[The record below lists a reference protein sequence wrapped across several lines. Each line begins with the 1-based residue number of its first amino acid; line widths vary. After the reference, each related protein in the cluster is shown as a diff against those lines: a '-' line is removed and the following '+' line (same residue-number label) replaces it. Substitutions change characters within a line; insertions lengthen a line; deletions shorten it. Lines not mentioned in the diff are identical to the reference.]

1 MCVFWRVGVFILC
14 IFLYSD
20 FPSKKYSLFS
30 AHADSSSFI
39 KNIQTT
45 IDRVEMA
52 ASPPGGHGARR
63 AVSFES
69 DLERLL
75 LREEEEEEEEEA
87 KDRKERK
94 AGAIL
99 QEEEEEE
106 EQGEER
112 ETTASLISSPLIKG
126 QYRRLI
132 PRKQSLFLG
141 PTHADD
147 QRREEEEE
155 EEEEEQEEEE
165 RRRQRRRETW
175 ESLDYAK
182 VDSMWSRLKFKTT
195 SSNVLLLERWSNST
209 FIGVIVGSVAFAMM
223 RLIDMLY
230 TWRVDTILT
239 KLNFPFVVRTV
250 FFCLASALFA
260 LTSASL
266 TLIEPT
272 AAGAG
277 VFYVVAELNGVSSP
291 KAISLKSGIV
301 KIIGTIFSVS
311 SGLAVG
317 PEGPLV
323 HIGAIIGSAFARGGS
338 GRRQWRALGD
348 SDFRDILSSGAAA
361 GLASA
366 FGSPIGGVLFSSEE
380 ASSFWSHDTTRKALV
395 CSTLA
400 VFVLA
405 ALNGSIGRPFGLLQ
419 LDFAEEEK
427 HWELFELGAFLLL
440 AILSGILGAMITVAV
455 SKVARCRPNSKIGR
469 VGEATLVAFMICVT
483 QLLLSIFLGR
493 CIQYNTTDTR
503 KTFPTSIGVALS
515 CDIEKEGSYNDLAS
529 LLLGSRDNNLK
540 YLLSG
545 RAKDATSIWILI
557 YSFLFQLVA
566 IVFSAE
572 CALPAGLFLPTLT
585 WGAML
590 GNIFCKVGEILL
602 KRNLSGG
609 AYALVGATAALAGV
623 FRGSISLVVI
633 ILEGTSQL
641 NFLLPLLLCV
651 FVANKFASFIAPSFY
666 ESQLKRR
673 NIPYLHALPPK
684 EACVSETEAT
694 LTAGDICAAPAVV
707 FQEIERV
714 SNIEEI
720 LKTTTHN
727 GFPIVK
733 NVGYGEKRLIGLILR
748 SQLLTLLSRRAFIEN
763 IIFYEQEGENNQE
776 SAISSSPLR
785 SSSSKSLLLDV
796 STSSDL
802 PSELRFRSSQQR
814 EAFENLEIAM
824 RTFHQRKLFTERSA
838 LGVKYIE
845 SIGLTENEKKSR
857 VILSDFMMLAP
868 ISVTEQKS
876 VERVWEIFR
885 HLGLRHLCVVDS
897 KNNIKGMITR
907 EDLYKLQH

>member
-1 MCVFWRVGVFILC
+1 VCVSSSVWGCLFVSF
-14 IFLYSD
+14 
-20 FPSKKYSLFS
+20 SLQKNIHSF
-30 AHADSSSFI
+30 AQADSSSFI

-45 IDRVEMA
+45 TDRAEMA
-52 ASPPGGHGARR
+52 ASPPGGHSARR

-75 LREEEEEEEEEA
+75 LRGEGEEEEA

-106 EQGEER
+106 EEEEGEER

-141 PTHADD
+141 PTHVDD
-147 QRREEEEE
+147 QRREVEEQ
-155 EEEEEQEEEE
+155 EEQEEEQ

-230 TWRVDTILT
+230 TWRVDTVLT
-239 KLNFPFVVRTV
+239 KLNFPFVVRAV

-277 VFYVVAELNGVSSP
+277 VSYVVAELNGVSSP

-323 HIGAIIGSAFARGGS
+323 HIGAIIGAAFARFGS

-348 SDFRDILSSGAAA
+348 SDFRDIVSAGSAA

-380 ASSFWSHDTTRKALV
+380 ASSFWSHETTRKALL

-400 VFVLA
+400 VFVLS
-405 ALNGSIGRPFGLLQ
+405 ALNGSIGKPFGLLQ
-419 LDFAEEEK
+419 LDFTEEEK

-440 AILSGILGAMITVAV
+440 AIFSGILGAMIIVAV
-455 SKVARCRPNSKIGR
+455 SKTARCRPNSKIGR

-651 FVANKFASFIAPSFY
+651 FVANKFASFIASSFY

-673 NIPYLHALPPK
+673 NIPYLRALPPK

-776 SAISSSPLR
+776 SAISSSSLR
-785 SSSSKSLLLDV
+785 SNSSKSFLLDV

-845 SIGLTENEKKSR
+845 SIGLTDNEKKSN

>member
-1 MCVFWRVGVFILC
+1 MCVSSSVWGCLFVSF
-14 IFLYSD
+14 
-20 FPSKKYSLFS
+20 SLQKNIHSF
-30 AHADSSSFI
+30 AQADSSSFI

-45 IDRVEMA
+45 TDRAEMA
-52 ASPPGGHGARR
+52 ASPPGGHSARR

-75 LREEEEEEEEEA
+75 LRGEGEEEEA

-106 EQGEER
+106 EEEEGEER

-141 PTHADD
+141 PTHVDD
-147 QRREEEEE
+147 QRREVEEQ
-155 EEEEEQEEEE
+155 EEQEEEQ

-230 TWRVDTILT
+230 TWRVDTVLT
-239 KLNFPFVVRTV
+239 KLNFPFVVRAV

-277 VFYVVAELNGVSSP
+277 VSYVVAELNGVSSP

-323 HIGAIIGSAFARGGS
+323 HIGAIIGAAFARFGS

-348 SDFRDILSSGAAA
+348 SDFRDIVSAGSAA

-380 ASSFWSHDTTRKALV
+380 ASSFWSHETTRKALL

-400 VFVLA
+400 VFVLS
-405 ALNGSIGRPFGLLQ
+405 ALNGSIGKPFGLLQ
-419 LDFAEEEK
+419 LDFTEEEK

-440 AILSGILGAMITVAV
+440 AIFSGILGAMIIVAV
-455 SKVARCRPNSKIGR
+455 SKTARCRPNSKIGR

-515 CDIEKEGSYNDLAS
+515 CNIEKEGSSYNDLAS

-673 NIPYLHALPPK
+673 NIPYLRALPPK

-776 SAISSSPLR
+776 SAISSSSLR
-785 SSSSKSLLLDV
+785 SNSSKSFLLDV

-845 SIGLTENEKKSR
+845 SIGLTDNEKKSN

>member
-1 MCVFWRVGVFILC
+1 VSSGVLGCLFCVSFSLICDFRFKKILTLSRTRRLF
-14 IFLYSD
+14 FL
-20 FPSKKYSLFS
+20 
-30 AHADSSSFI
+30 I

-45 IDRVEMA
+45 TDRVEMA

-75 LREEEEEEEEEA
+75 LREEEEEEEEA

-99 QEEEEEE
+99 QEEEEEEEE

-147 QRREEEEE
+147 QRREEEE

-277 VFYVVAELNGVSSP
+277 VSYVVAELNGVSSP
-291 KAISLKSGIV
+291 KGISLKSGIV

-380 ASSFWSHDTTRKALV
+380 ASSFWSHDTTRKALL

-440 AILSGILGAMITVAV
+440 AILSGILGAMIIVAV

-469 VGEATLVAFMICVT
+469 VGEATLVAFMICAT

-515 CDIEKEGSYNDLAS
+515 CNIEKEGSYNDLAS

-540 YLLSG
+540 YFLSG

-845 SIGLTENEKKSR
+845 SIGLTENEKKSH

>member
-1 MCVFWRVGVFILC
+1 MCVSSSVWGCLFVSF
-14 IFLYSD
+14 
-20 FPSKKYSLFS
+20 SLQKNIHSF
-30 AHADSSSFI
+30 AQADSSSFI

-45 IDRVEMA
+45 TDRAEMA
-52 ASPPGGHGARR
+52 ASPPGGHSARR

-75 LREEEEEEEEEA
+75 LRGEGEEEEA

-106 EQGEER
+106 EEEEGEER

-141 PTHADD
+141 PTHVDD
-147 QRREEEEE
+147 QRREVEEQ
-155 EEEEEQEEEE
+155 EEQEEEQ

>member
-1 MCVFWRVGVFILC
+1 MKLARSLLAFFVNDVSKVTAACVCLLACWGVYFVS
-14 IFLYSD
+14 F
-20 FPSKKYSLFS
+20 FPSKKYSLFR

-147 QRREEEEE
+147 QRREEEE

-348 SDFRDILSSGAAA
+348 SD
-361 GLASA
+361 
-366 FGSPIGGVLFSSEE
+366 
-380 ASSFWSHDTTRKALV
+380 
-395 CSTLA
+395 
-400 VFVLA
+400 
-405 ALNGSIGRPFGLLQ
+405 
-419 LDFAEEEK
+419 
-427 HWELFELGAFLLL
+427 
-440 AILSGILGAMITVAV
+440 
-455 SKVARCRPNSKIGR
+455 
-469 VGEATLVAFMICVT
+469 
-483 QLLLSIFLGR
+483 
-493 CIQYNTTDTR
+493 
-503 KTFPTSIGVALS
+503 
-515 CDIEKEGSYNDLAS
+515 
-529 LLLGSRDNNLK
+529 
-540 YLLSG
+540 
-545 RAKDATSIWILI
+545 
-557 YSFLFQLVA
+557 
-566 IVFSAE
+566 
-572 CALPAGLFLPTLT
+572 
-585 WGAML
+585 
-590 GNIFCKVGEILL
+590 
-602 KRNLSGG
+602 
-609 AYALVGATAALAGV
+609 
-623 FRGSISLVVI
+623 
-633 ILEGTSQL
+633 
-641 NFLLPLLLCV
+641 
-651 FVANKFASFIAPSFY
+651 
-666 ESQLKRR
+666 
-673 NIPYLHALPPK
+673 
-684 EACVSETEAT
+684 
-694 LTAGDICAAPAVV
+694 
-707 FQEIERV
+707 
-714 SNIEEI
+714 
-720 LKTTTHN
+720 
-727 GFPIVK
+727 
-733 NVGYGEKRLIGLILR
+733 
-748 SQLLTLLSRRAFIEN
+748 
-763 IIFYEQEGENNQE
+763 
-776 SAISSSPLR
+776 
-785 SSSSKSLLLDV
+785 
-796 STSSDL
+796 
-802 PSELRFRSSQQR
+802 
-814 EAFENLEIAM
+814 
-824 RTFHQRKLFTERSA
+824 
-838 LGVKYIE
+838 
-845 SIGLTENEKKSR
+845 
-857 VILSDFMMLAP
+857 
-868 ISVTEQKS
+868 
-876 VERVWEIFR
+876 
-885 HLGLRHLCVVDS
+885 
-897 KNNIKGMITR
+897 
-907 EDLYKLQH
+907 

>member
-1 MCVFWRVGVFILC
+1 MCVSSSVWGCLFVSF
-14 IFLYSD
+14 
-20 FPSKKYSLFS
+20 SLQKNIHSF
-30 AHADSSSFI
+30 AQADSSSFI

-45 IDRVEMA
+45 TDRAEMA
-52 ASPPGGHGARR
+52 ASPPGGHSARR

-75 LREEEEEEEEEA
+75 LRGEGEEEEA

-106 EQGEER
+106 EEEEGEER

-141 PTHADD
+141 PTHVDD
-147 QRREEEEE
+147 QRREVEEQ
-155 EEEEEQEEEE
+155 EEQEEEQ

-733 NVGYGEKRLIGLILR
+733 NVGYGKKRLIGLILR

-776 SAISSSPLR
+776 SAISSSSLR
-785 SSSSKSLLLDV
+785 SNSSKSFLLDV

-845 SIGLTENEKKSR
+845 SIGLTDNEKKSN